1 MQTNGVKQ
9 SIERVRIED
18 SKRVS
23 SEEIKRNYTQ
33 ITGREALERL
43 LAGEEIYAADSAESW
58 KLIDG
63 VLSYRDCD
71 IDNEFARASLSLNAI
86 LDPEDDDWYVAPP
99 FEARKEM
106 LARPGEWVAKY
117 ETTAGWA
124 YIGFD
129 HAEMVVVGAL
139 DIGKNVY
146 FTDAEVCPQSFEIDA
161 AIPLDMQDIGK
172 IAWGEAKEG
181 VEA

>member
-1 MQTNGVKQ
+1 MQT
-9 SIERVRIED
+9 
-18 SKRVS
+18 KRVT

-43 LAGEEIYAADSAESW
+43 LAGEEVFAGTSESW
-58 KLIDG
+58 KIIDE
-63 VLSYRDCD
+63 VLVARDCD
-71 IDNEFARASLSLNAI
+71 TSLAFDRADFAVNSF
-86 LDPEDDDWYVAPP
+86 LDPEDVDWYVAPP
-99 FEARKEM
+99 FDARKEM

-117 ETTAGWA
+117 ETTSGWA

-146 FTDAEVCPQSFEIDA
+146 FTDAEVCPTATEIDV

-181 VEA
+181 VNANG